1 MRLWS
6 VHPKVLDQKALVA
19 CWRESL
25 LAQAVL
31 GGLTRGYQH
40 HPQLQRWRAHETP
53 LAALGGYLAALW
65 WEADRRG
72 YHFNAAKIL
81 IPPPHFPQVLP
92 LPTELCMEVTRDQ
105 LRFELAH
112 LRAKITQRAPDELS
126 RVAALT
132 DPPCAPS
139 FYLVAGGVADWER
152 GKHNV

>member
-31 GGLTRGYQH
+31 GGLTRGYQR
-40 HPQLQRWRAHETP
+40 HPQLQRWRAHAAP
-53 LAALGGYLAALW
+53 LAALGGYLAGLW

-72 YHFNAAKIL
+72 YHFNAAKI
-81 IPPPHFPQVLP
+81 IIAPPKFPAVLR
-92 LPTELCMEVTRDQ
+92 LPAALCLPVSDGQ

-112 LRAKITQRAPDELS
+112 LQAKITQRAPGELW
-126 RVAALT
+126 RIAELT
-132 DPPCAPS
+132 EPVCAPS
-139 FYLVAGGVADWER
+139 FRVVPGGVADWER
-152 GKHNV
+152 GQHNA